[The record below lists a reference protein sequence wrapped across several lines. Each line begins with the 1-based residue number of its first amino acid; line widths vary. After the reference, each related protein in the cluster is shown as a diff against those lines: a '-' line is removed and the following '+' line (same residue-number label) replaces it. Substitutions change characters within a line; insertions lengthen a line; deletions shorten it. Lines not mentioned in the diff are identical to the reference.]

1 MAAFNKV
8 ILIGNLRADPELKQT
23 QNGVSVTS
31 FSLAVSRRKVKDQ
44 EPQTDFI
51 NIVAWRS
58 TAEFI
63 CKYFQKG
70 KAILVVGSLQTRSWE
85 DQNGQKRYVTEV
97 VADEAQFVEK
107 KSDGATSV
115 NGSNL
120 QNNSDSSQPYQG
132 YTQGTNS
139 SNSPYS
145 EQGNGAGFV
154 EMTPD
159 EDLPWF

>member
-8 ILIGNLRADPELKQT
+8 ILIGNLCADPELKT
-23 QNGVSVTS
+23 TPNGVSVTS
-31 FSLAVSRRKVKDQ
+31 FSIAVGRRKVKDQ

-51 NIVAWRS
+51 NIVAWRG

-97 VADEAQFVEK
+97 VAEEAQFVEK
-107 KSDGATSV
+107 KSESAGMQSP
-115 NGSNL
+115 SP
-120 QNNSDSSQPYQG
+120 S
-132 YTQGTNS
+132 TNS

-145 EQGNGAGFV
+145 SQTTEFE
-154 EMTPD
+154 EMTGD
-159 EDLPWF
+159 DDLPF

>member
-8 ILIGNLRADPELKQT
+8 ILIGNLCADPELKTT
-23 QNGVSVTS
+23 QNGISVTS
-31 FSLAVSRRKVKDQ
+31 FSIAVGRRKVKDQ

-51 NIVAWRS
+51 NCVAWRG

-70 KAILVVGSLQTRSWE
+70 KAILVVGSLQTRTWE

-97 VADEAQFVEK
+97 VAEEAQFVEK
-107 KSDGATSV
+107 KSESAGMQSP
-115 NGSNL
+115 S
-120 QNNSDSSQPYQG
+120 QN
-132 YTQGTNS
+132 TNS

-145 EQGNGAGFV
+145 SQSVGFE
-154 EMTPD
+154 EMTS
-159 EDLPWF
+159 EDLPF